1 MKLANCNL
9 GKDDSMN
16 ASINSN
22 RSGFDRDTALA
33 VLKDFSKNMY
43 PSNDIFG
50 KKTLVIDRDKFEAI
64 RKKYLD

>member
-1 MKLANCNL
+1 
-9 GKDDSMN
+9 MN